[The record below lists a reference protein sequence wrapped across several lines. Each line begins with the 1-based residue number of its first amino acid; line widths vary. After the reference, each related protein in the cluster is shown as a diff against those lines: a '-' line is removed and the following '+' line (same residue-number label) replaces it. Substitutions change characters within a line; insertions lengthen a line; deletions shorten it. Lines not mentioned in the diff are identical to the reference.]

1 MAMKTLTA
9 IISPEM
15 VEPVEERLRRLSV
28 PGLSVSHTKGYGA
41 YKNFYQRDLMTTKAR
56 LQLFLAEEHVADVVD
71 AIRDVMGPAAED
83 GGILAVSPVDGFYH
97 LSDQTA

>member
-1 MAMKTLTA
+1 
-9 IISPEM
+9 
-15 VEPVEERLRRLSV
+15 
-28 PGLSVSHTKGYGA
+28 
-41 YKNFYQRDLMTTKAR
+41 MTTKAR